1 MNSQGRHYRGQD
13 DVSNPVCDYERGG
26 QPCDFFTTSHEFSSL
41 DYPSDISLGPTQG
54 SSESETQ
61 SSELSQITLLLQQQ
75 KADTERQFAFLQ
87 SQISALSRSIPCS
100 TPATTLHTAS
110 NAMFTSR
117 PLVTTVSS
125 VSVPM
130 MSAPRMSVPTPVYSL
145 PSATALPPS
154 SLANAA
160 AALNSHLSA
169 GLGYTHNFGYQPL
182 TMEQLRSD
190 NRVSLEADRL
200 LQQGVNNVHP
210 LNPLTTSGMVGNVG
224 VNNVSTVDQLY
235 AATMRNKQL
244 KAYEFAATGQF
255 SYKNQL
261 KQDNTNA
268 ITFAY
273 GSFKHL
279 EAAKLGLIQMDDE
292 EFLSRLRHLKNVY
305 EVACLSSNLSSFSD
319 SAWQVAREYDTRVVA
334 DIESGAKTWSTLSK
348 GLETD
353 AIYCANQIVELKNKA
368 KKPVKDPKDV
378 KNPRDKKDTKV
389 KACTT
394 FNTHRSSDGCFW
406 EHNNRGETCIF
417 EHFCSWCKTNRDV
430 KEKHKVFDCEF
441 KTD

>member
-1 MNSQGRHYRGQD
+1 MNTQGRHYRGQD
-13 DVSNPVCDYERGG
+13 DVTKPVCDYERGG
-26 QPCDFFTTSHEFSSL
+26 RPCDFFTAGNEFSTL
-41 DYPSDISLGPTQG
+41 EYPPDVSLGPTQG
-54 SSESETQ
+54 TLESETQ
-61 SSELSQITLLLQQQ
+61 NSGELAHIVLLLQQQ
-75 KADTERQFAFLQ
+75 KAETERQFASLQ
-87 SQISALSRSIPCS
+87 SQVTALSRRTPPCS
-100 TPATTLHTAS
+100 TPATTPYTAS
-110 NAMFTSR
+110 NPTFSSR
-117 PLVTTVSS
+117 SLDTTVSS
-125 VSVPM
+125 VSVPV
-130 MSAPRMSVPTPVYSL
+130 MSTPAPVYSL
-145 PSATALPPS
+145 PPASTLPPT

-160 AALNSHLSA
+160 AALNSHLSS
-169 GLGYTHNFGYQPL
+169 GLGYNHNLGYQPL
-182 TMEQLRSD
+182 TMEQLRND
-190 NRVSLEADRL
+190 NRVVLEADRL

-210 LNPLTTSGMVGNVG
+210 LNPLAAGMAGNVAG
-224 VNNVSTVDQLY
+224 NNVSTVDQLY

-305 EVACLSSNLSSFSD
+305 EVACLSSNLSSFTD
-319 SAWQVAREYDTRVVA
+319 NAWQVAREYDTRVIA
-334 DIESGAKTWSTLSK
+334 DIESGAKNWSTLSK

-368 KKPVKDPKDV
+368 KKPVKDPKDL
-378 KNPRDKKDTKV
+378 KPAKDKKDSKV

-394 FNTHRSSDGCFW
+394 YNTHRSSDGCFW
-406 EHNNRGETCIF
+406 EHNNKGESCIF
-417 EHFCSWCKTNRDV
+417 EHYCSWCKTNRDV